1 MEGGGAEIADAVF
14 RAARVNRICSDGAR
28 LRAHDDF
35 MYTQY
40 FGLKENPFALS
51 PDPRYLYLSQRHQDA
66 LAHLMYG
73 ITGGGGFVQL
83 TGEVGTGKTLMIR
96 AMLLRLPDTVDVA
109 LVLYP
114 FLSVREF
121 MVALCDDLHI
131 QRPADDGLKT
141 LIDTLNTFL
150 LENHAKG
157 RRTVLIVD
165 EAHRLNREVLEQI
178 RLLTNLETTKE
189 KLLQI
194 ILVGQPELNT
204 LLARPDLRQLAQ
216 RVTARY
222 NLQAL
227 LPAETRAYVTHRC
240 QVAGAETSLFS
251 IFALHWVHRL
261 TGGVPRLVN
270 ILCDRSLLTAY
281 ARGKNRVGIG
291 IVRAAAREV
300 ETGVRYRSPGRLAV
314 TLFAALLSV
323 AAGAFGVW
331 QLKPDLLARLGGAG
345 SDGSAVAAQGEAFTA
360 PATPGPGSPAQTQA
374 GQPGNAGTPAVAV
387 SPAPRAPALAQI
399 LADPGIPTDTD
410 SAFSALFTQWG
421 LDYAQFRGA
430 TGCERA
436 VQARLRCL
444 FESGTWGNLRQLNRP
459 AIIELVDDAGLRHH
473 LLLVRLAGESAT
485 LLLAGQRYEVPLTDV
500 GRLWFGKYL
509 ALWSPPEAGERMLR
523 RGMRGAPVAWV
534 RDTLARYGLPR
545 ASSPASET
553 FDTELEAQ
561 VKEFQRRHQ
570 LQDDGVVGKMT
581 LVYLSSYSGSASA
594 PALSGSTQV
603 EARQG
608 RPD

>member
-1 MEGGGAEIADAVF
+1 
-14 RAARVNRICSDGAR
+14 
-28 LRAHDDF
+28 

-114 FLSVREF
+114 FLSVRDF
-121 MVALCDDLHI
+121 MVALCDDLGI
-131 QRPADDGLKT
+131 KRPEENSLKT

-194 ILVGQPELNT
+194 VLVGQPELNS
-204 LLARPDLRQLAQ
+204 LLARPDMRQLAQ

-227 LPAETRAYVTHRC
+227 LPAETRAYVRHRC
-240 QVAGAETSLFS
+240 QVAGAETALFKP
-251 IFALHWVHRL
+251 FALYWVHWL

-270 ILCDRSLLTAY
+270 ILCDRSLLAAY
-281 ARGKNRVGIG
+281 ARSKTRVGVG

-300 ETGVRYRSPGRLAV
+300 ETGVRVRPRWWVAGFLLVLA
-314 TLFAALLSV
+314 LG
-323 AAGAFGVW
+323 AGAFGVW
-331 QLKPDLLARLGGAG
+331 QLKPEWVTRFIG
-345 SDGSAVAAQGEAFTA
+345 SSPFNFETKQQTASSATA
-360 PATPGPGSPAQTQA
+360 ENPATGSQHPS
-374 GQPGNAGTPAVAV
+374 PSESSSNAKMGGMSASI
-387 SPAPRAPALAQI
+387 SPDMPTLASI
-399 LADPGIPTDTD
+399 LADPAIPTDTD
-410 SAFSALFTQWG
+410 SAFGVLFKLWG
-421 LDYAQFRGA
+421 FDYAKLSGS

-436 VQARLRCL
+436 AQVGLRCL

-459 AIIELVDDAGLRHH
+459 AIVELVDDAGLRHH
-473 LLLVRLAGESAT
+473 LPVAHLTEERVT
-485 LLLAGQRYEVPLTDV
+485 LLLVGKRYELPLGEV

-509 ALWSPPEAGERMLR
+509 ALWSPPEIGERMLR
-523 RGMRGAPVAWV
+523 RGMRGASVAWV
-534 RDTLARYGLPR
+534 RDTLKRYGLPR
-545 ASSPASET
+545 STQFTSEL
-553 FDTELEAQ
+553 FDIELETQ

-570 LQDDGVVGKMT
+570 LQDDGLVGKMT
-581 LVYLSSYSGSASA
+581 LVYLSNYSGNAAA
-594 PALSGSTQV
+594 PVLFSSTQK
-603 EARQG
+603 ETR
-608 RPD
+608 

>member
-1 MEGGGAEIADAVF
+1 
-14 RAARVNRICSDGAR
+14 
-28 LRAHDDF
+28 

-83 TGEVGTGKTLMIR
+83 TGEVGTGKTMMIR
-96 AMLLRLPDTVDVA
+96 AMLQRLPDTVDVA

-131 QRPADDGLKT
+131 KRPAEDSLKT

-150 LENHAKG
+150 LENHGKG

-204 LLARPDLRQLAQ
+204 LLARPDMRQLAQ

-227 LPAETRAYVTHRC
+227 LPGETRAYVQHRC
-240 QVAGAETSLFS
+240 RVAGAESPLFS
-251 IFALHWVHRL
+251 ALALYWVHWL
-261 TGGVPRLVN
+261 TGGVPRLIN
-270 ILCDRSLLTAY
+270 ILCDRSLLAAY
-281 ARGKNRVGIG
+281 ARSKARVGVG
-291 IVRAAAREV
+291 LVRAAASEV
-300 ETGVRYRSPGRLAV
+300 ETGVRPRPRWRLA
-314 TLFAALLSV
+314 TMLFAATL
-323 AAGAFGVW
+323 AAGAGLFAAS
-331 QLKPDLLARLGGAG
+331 QLKPELFARFTGTDPVGAFVG
-345 SDGSAVAAQGEAFTA
+345 LVRPEIGASRQPLSEEPDTARAAGAS
-360 PATPGPGSPAQTQA
+360 ATPEP
-374 GQPGNAGTPAVAV
+374 
-387 SPAPRAPALAQI
+387 PRAPTIAQV
-399 LADPGIPTDTD
+399 LADPSLPTDTD
-410 SAFSALFTQWG
+410 SAFSALFAQWG
-421 LDYAQFRGA
+421 FSYAQFTGA

-436 VQARLRCL
+436 AQAGLRCL
-444 FESGTWGNLRQLNRP
+444 FESGTWSNLRQLNRP

-473 LLLVRLAGESAT
+473 VLVVGLTEERAT
-485 LLLAGQRYEVPLTDV
+485 LLLAGQRYELPLVDI

-509 ALWSPPEAGERMLR
+509 ALWSPPKVGERMVR
-523 RGMRGAPVAWV
+523 RGMRGAAVAWV
-534 RDTLARYGLPR
+534 RDTLERYGLSR
-545 ASSPASET
+545 TTAPASEL
-553 FDTELEAQ
+553 FDSELEAQ

-570 LQDDGVVGKMT
+570 LQDDGIVGKMT
-581 LVYLSSYSGSASA
+581 LVYLSSYSGSVST
-594 PALSGSTQV
+594 PALAASTPA
-603 EARQG
+603 EIR
-608 RPD
+608 

>member
-1 MEGGGAEIADAVF
+1 
-14 RAARVNRICSDGAR
+14 
-28 LRAHDDF
+28 

-96 AMLLRLPDTVDVA
+96 AMLLRLPETVDVA

-121 MVALCDDLHI
+121 MVALCDDLRI
-131 QRPADDGLKT
+131 KRPAEDSLKM
-141 LIDTLNTFL
+141 LIDTLNVFL

-204 LLARPDLRQLAQ
+204 LLARPDMRQLAQ

-227 LPAETRAYVTHRC
+227 LPAETRAYVVHRC
-240 QVAGAETSLFS
+240 QVAGAEKPLFS
-251 IFALHWVHRL
+251 TVALHWVHWL
-261 TGGVPRLVN
+261 TGGVPRLIN
-270 ILCDRSLLTAY
+270 ILCDRSLLAAY
-281 ARGKNRVGIG
+281 ARSKTRAGIG

-300 ETGVRYRSPGRLAV
+300 ETGVRPRPRWWPGAI
-314 TLFAALLSV
+314 LFAAVLMTT
-323 AAGAFGVW
+323 AGAFGIW
-331 QLKPDLLARLGGAG
+331 QLKPELFVRLVGTTPDKPAVEAQVASSTTIARPETVAVNPMQSGLPGDAG
-345 SDGSAVAAQGEAFTA
+345 TASA
-360 PATPGPGSPAQTQA
+360 PAAMSLRT
-374 GQPGNAGTPAVAV
+374 
-387 SPAPRAPALAQI
+387 PALAQI
-399 LADPGIPTDTD
+399 LADPNISTDTD

-421 LDYAQFRGA
+421 LDYTQFTGA

-436 VQARLRCL
+436 AQAGLRCL
-444 FESGTWGNLRQLNRP
+444 FESGTWSNLRQLNRP

-473 LLLVRLAGESAT
+473 LLVVQLTGENAT
-485 LLLAGQRYEVPLTDV
+485 LLLAGRRLELPLGEVE
-500 GRLWFGKYL
+500 RIWFGKYL
-509 ALWSPPEAGERMLR
+509 VLWSPPEVGERTVR
-523 RGMRGAPVAWV
+523 RGMRGESVAWV
-534 RDTLARYGLPR
+534 RDTLVRYGLPR
-545 ASSPASET
+545 STAPASDV
-553 FDTELEAQ
+553 FDAELETQ
-561 VKEFQRRHQ
+561 VREFQRRHQ
-570 LQDDGVVGKMT
+570 LQDDGIVGKTT
-581 LVYLSSYSGSASA
+581 LVYLSNYTGNASA
-594 PALSGSTQV
+594 PVLSGSTQAEV
-603 EARQG
+603 R
-608 RPD
+608 

>member
-1 MEGGGAEIADAVF
+1 
-14 RAARVNRICSDGAR
+14 
-28 LRAHDDF
+28 

-121 MVALCDDLHI
+121 MIALCDDLRI
-131 QRPADDGLKT
+131 KRPAEDSLKT

-194 ILVGQPELNT
+194 VLVGQPELNS
-204 LLARPDLRQLAQ
+204 LLAREDMRQLAQ
-216 RVTARY
+216 RITARY

-227 LPAETRAYVTHRC
+227 LPGETRAYVLHRC
-240 QVAGAETSLFS
+240 QVAGAETPLFNS
-251 IFALHWVHRL
+251 FALYWIHWL
-261 TGGVPRLVN
+261 TGGVPRLIN
-270 ILCDRSLLTAY
+270 ILCDRSLLAAY
-281 ARGKNRVGIG
+281 ARSKSRVSVG

-300 ETGVRYRSPGRLAV
+300 ETGILARPRWQFAMILFSLALAV
-314 TLFAALLSV
+314 G
-323 AAGAFGVW
+323 AGGAGVW
-331 QLKPDLLARLGGAG
+331 QLKPELLARFMRTSPG
-345 SDGSAVAAQGEAFTA
+345 GSAVDAQGESSSILATSAAPIQSPSGSPGNVGVPAVTPPVTA
-360 PATPGPGSPAQTQA
+360 PTLT
-374 GQPGNAGTPAVAV
+374 
-387 SPAPRAPALAQI
+387 LAQI
-399 LADPGIPTDTD
+399 LADPNIPTDTD

-421 LDYAQFRGA
+421 LDYAQFVGA

-436 VQARLRCL
+436 AQAGLRCL
-444 FESGTWGNLRQLNRP
+444 FESGTWTNLRQLNRP

-473 LLLVRLAGESAT
+473 LLVMKLTGESAT
-485 LLLAGQRYEVPLTDV
+485 LLLAGQRYELALSDV

-509 ALWSPPEAGERMLR
+509 ALWDPPEIGERMIR
-523 RGMRGAPVAWV
+523 RGMRGAAVVWV

-545 ASSPASET
+545 HSAPASEV

-570 LQDDGVVGKMT
+570 LQDDGLVGKMT
-581 LVYLSSYSGSASA
+581 LVYLSNYSGNASA
-594 PALSGSTQV
+594 PVLSSAMQTEV
-603 EARQG
+603 R
-608 RPD
+608 

>member
-1 MEGGGAEIADAVF
+1 
-14 RAARVNRICSDGAR
+14 
-28 LRAHDDF
+28 

-83 TGEVGTGKTLMIR
+83 TGEVGTGKTLIIR
-96 AMLLRLPDTVDVA
+96 AMLLRLPETVDVA

-121 MVALCDDLHI
+121 MIALCDDLRI
-131 QRPADDGLKT
+131 KRPAEDSLKT
-141 LIDTLNTFL
+141 LIDTLNAFL

-194 ILVGQPELNT
+194 ILVGQPELNS
-204 LLARPDLRQLAQ
+204 LLARQDMRQLAQ

-227 LPAETRAYVTHRC
+227 LSGETRAYVLHRC
-240 QVAGAETSLFS
+240 QVAGAEAPLFS
-251 IFALHWVHRL
+251 TLALYWAHWL
-261 TGGVPRLVN
+261 TGGVPRLIN
-270 ILCDRSLLTAY
+270 ILCDRSLLAAY
-281 ARGKNRVGIG
+281 ARSKTRVGVG
-291 IVRAAAREV
+291 IVRAAAQEV
-300 ETGVRYRSPGRLAV
+300 ETGTRARPRWRLAA
-314 TLFAALLSV
+314 TLLAVALV
-323 AAGAFGVW
+323 AGAGAFGVW
-331 QLKPDLLARLGGAG
+331 QFKPELLTRVGGT
-345 SDGSAVAAQGEAFTA
+345 S
-360 PATPGPGSPAQTQA
+360 PGSSGIAAHGDSSASNAQPESGAPTQLRA
-374 GQPGNAGTPAVAV
+374 NATGVPAVAT
-387 SPAPRAPALAQI
+387 PEMPRAPALVQI
-399 LADPGIPTDTD
+399 LADPTIPTDTD
-410 SAFSALFTQWG
+410 SAFSALFALWG
-421 LDYAQFRGA
+421 FDYAQFAGA

-436 VQARLRCL
+436 VKVGLRCL
-444 FESGTWGNLRQLNRP
+444 FESGTWSNLRQLNRP

-473 LLLVRLAGESAT
+473 LLVVQLTGENAT
-485 LLLAGQRYEVPLTDV
+485 LSLAGQRYELPISEI

-509 ALWSPPEAGERMLR
+509 ALWSPPEVGERMVR
-523 RGMRGAPVAWV
+523 RGMRGASVVWV

-545 ASSPASET
+545 HSAPASEV
-553 FDTELEAQ
+553 FDNELEAQ

-570 LQDDGVVGKMT
+570 LQDDGIVGKMT
-581 LVYLSSYSGSASA
+581 LVYLSNYSGNASA
-594 PALSGSTQV
+594 PVLTSATQA
-603 EARQG
+603 EAR
-608 RPD
+608 

>member
-1 MEGGGAEIADAVF
+1 
-14 RAARVNRICSDGAR
+14 
-28 LRAHDDF
+28 

-114 FLSVREF
+114 FLSVRDF
-121 MVALCDDLHI
+121 MIALCDDLKI
-131 QRPADDGLKT
+131 KRPAENSLKT

-194 ILVGQPELNT
+194 VLVGQPELNSV
-204 LLARPDLRQLAQ
+204 LSRPDMRQLAQ

-227 LPAETRAYVTHRC
+227 LPAETRAYVRHRC
-240 QVAGAETSLFS
+240 QVAGAETSLFRP
-251 IFALHWVHRL
+251 FALYWVHWL

-270 ILCDRSLLTAY
+270 ILCDRSLLAAY
-281 ARGKNRVGIG
+281 ARSKTRVGVN

-300 ETGVRYRSPGRLAV
+300 ETGVRVRSRWWVAASLLVLA
-314 TLFAALLSV
+314 LG
-323 AAGAFGVW
+323 AGAFGAW
-331 QLKPDLLARLGGAG
+331 QLKPELVTSFIG
-345 SDGSAVAAQGEAFTA
+345 SSLTIFEDKAKIVSSDTAKNPVTGSQKS
-360 PATPGPGSPAQTQA
+360 SPAVSD
-374 GQPGNAGTPAVAV
+374 NATASGVPVPNSPDTP
-387 SPAPRAPALAQI
+387 SLAKI
-399 LADPGIPTDTD
+399 LADPAIPTDTD
-410 SAFSALFTQWG
+410 SAFSVLFTLWG
-421 LDYAQFRGA
+421 YDYAKLSGA

-436 VQARLRCL
+436 AQVGLRCL
-444 FESGTWGNLRQLNRP
+444 FESGTWSNLRQLNRP
-459 AIIELVDDAGLRHH
+459 AIVELVDETGLRHH
-473 LLLVRLAGESAT
+473 LPVERLTGERVT
-485 LLLAGQRYEVPLTDV
+485 LLLMGKRYELPLGDV

-509 ALWSPPEAGERMLR
+509 ALWSPPEYGEQMVR
-523 RGMRGAPVAWV
+523 RGMRGAPVVWV
-534 RDTLARYGLPR
+534 RDSLKRYGLPR
-545 ASSPASET
+545 NTQPTSEL
-553 FDTELEAQ
+553 FDSELETQ

-570 LQDDGVVGKMT
+570 LQDDGLVGKMT
-581 LVYLSSYSGSASA
+581 LVYLSNYSGNASA
-594 PALSGSTQV
+594 PVLSGSTQT
-603 EARQG
+603 EIH
-608 RPD
+608 